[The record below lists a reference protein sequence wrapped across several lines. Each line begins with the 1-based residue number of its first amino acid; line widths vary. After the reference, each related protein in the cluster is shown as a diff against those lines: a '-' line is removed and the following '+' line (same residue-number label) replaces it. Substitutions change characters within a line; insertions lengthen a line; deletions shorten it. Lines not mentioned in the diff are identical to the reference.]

1 MACNLENQL
10 TEELK
15 NTMRSGDKVGTM
27 AIRMVRTEVMK
38 RRTAKAGV
46 EVTDELVVEV
56 IRSSVK
62 QLQGSVE
69 EYAVRG
75 VLAADDDNVA
85 QMVAE
90 ASYLQKFMPQL
101 MGEAETA
108 AVIDQVLATQGA
120 VDAKMAGKITGLV
133 MKDYKGKV
141 DSALVNKLVRAK
153 LGV

>member
-1 MACNLENQL
+1 MASNLEAQL
-10 TEELK
+10 GEELK
-15 NTMRSGDKVGTM
+15 NCMRSGDKVGTM

-56 IRSSVK
+56 IRAYVK

-69 EYAVRG
+69 EYAARG
-75 VLAADDDNVA
+75 VLPADDENLA

-90 ASYLQKFMPQL
+90 AQFLQKFLPQL

-108 AVIDQVLATQGA
+108 AVIDQILASQGP

-133 MKDYKGKV
+133 MKDYKGRV

-153 LGV
+153 LGA

>member
-56 IRSSVK
+56 IRSYVK